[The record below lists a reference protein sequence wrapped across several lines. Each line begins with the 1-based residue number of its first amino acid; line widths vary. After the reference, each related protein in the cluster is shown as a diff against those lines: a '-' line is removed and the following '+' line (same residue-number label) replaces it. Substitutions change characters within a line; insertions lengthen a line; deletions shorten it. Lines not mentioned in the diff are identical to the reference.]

1 MFLNPLTNP
10 QEVFDEIRICPFSQ
24 LSRQWAVGGRIPAL
38 SLSRKLRGNQVGT
51 QEHVLISPL
60 VKSSALSLCSILI
73 SQGSH
78 NKWPQTRWLK
88 KTKKIILPH
97 FRRAEV

>member
-38 SLSRKLRGNQVGT
+38 SLSQEAEGESGRDPGT
-51 QEHVLISPL
+51 CSDFSPGEEQCPF
-60 VKSSALSLCSILI
+60 SLLHTDFP
-73 SQGSH
+73 GF
-78 NKWPQTRWLK
+78 P
-88 KTKKIILPH
+88 
-97 FRRAEV
+97 